1 MSNRTVWKQM
11 AKGQLK
17 PVYVCYGSEGYLME
31 EFLRQLTAQ
40 VVEPG
45 TEELAVSKYDCL
57 ETPLTIVLEDA
68 ETLPFM
74 AARKLVVAAN
84 AGFLTGGK
92 DKSKVEHDV
101 DRLHHYLEAPAE
113 TTVLLFTVH
122 ENKLDERKKIVK
134 KLKQLD
140 GLVPCTSLT
149 PGELEVWVERK
160 LEKLDCRIEE
170 KALETVSA
178 AGGNNLQLLAGEL
191 EKLAALAGRNGTITQ
206 DTVQAIMTRTVEQNI
221 FQMVDDIV
229 NNRMGK
235 AFAML
240 DELLKQKEEPIKIIS
255 LIARQYRIIA
265 QVRELS
271 RRGYSQQ
278 QIASSVGV
286 HPYAVK
292 VAATQSRLYEDKR
305 LAEIMQSLADLDY
318 RMKTGQVEKALG
330 LDMFLLKLASGVT
343 ASG

>member
-1 MSNRTVWKQM
+1 MSDRTVWRQM
-11 AKGQLK
+11 TKGQLK

-45 TEELAVSKYDCL
+45 TEELAVSKYDCS
-57 ETPLTIVLEDA
+57 ETPLAHVLEDA

-74 AARKLVVAAN
+74 AARKLVVAVN
-84 AGFLTGGK
+84 AVFLTGSK
-92 DKSKVEHDV
+92 DKSKVDHDV
-101 DRLHHYLEAPAE
+101 ERLHQYLEAPSE

-140 GLVPCTSLT
+140 GMVPCTSLT
-149 PGELEVWVERK
+149 PGELAVWIERR
-160 LEKLDCRIEE
+160 LEKLGCRIEGE
-170 KALETVSA
+170 ALETVA
-178 AGGNNLQLLAGEL
+178 ASGGNNLQLLAGEL
-191 EKLAALAGRNGTITQ
+191 DKLAALAGRNSTVTQ
-206 DTVQAIMTRTVEQNI
+206 EMVLAIMTRTVEQNI

-229 NNRMGK
+229 NNRMDK

-240 DELLKQKEEPIKIIS
+240 DELLKQKEEPIKIAS

-265 QVRELS
+265 QVKELS

-278 QIASSVGV
+278 QIASSIGV

-292 VAATQSRLYEDKR
+292 VAVGQSRHYEDRR
-305 LAEIMQSLADLDY
+305 LANILQWLGELDY
-318 RMKTGQVEKALG
+318 DMKTGRVEKQLG
-330 LDMFLLKLASGVT
+330 LDMFLLQLAAGSRASG
-343 ASG
+343 